1 MPKQTKPAMQIIP
14 AIDLLNG
21 QCVRLHQGDYEKVTH
36 FSADPIEQ
44 ALEWQRQ
51 GAQRL
56 HLVDLDGARSGEPIN
71 HPLVRRITETLDIP
85 VQLGG
90 GIRNAE
96 KAAELLSCGVDRI
109 ILGTVAVEQPEL
121 VMELAQR
128 YPQRVVVGID
138 ARNGLVATKGWTQ
151 ASQVDATVLA
161 EKFNGIGLAAL
172 ICTDIATD
180 GTLEGPNLQFLR
192 LMAKASGTPV
202 IASGGIGDLTD
213 LLSLLP
219 LEADGVVGV
228 IVGRA
233 LYDGKVNLQE
243 ANLAIGPKRLQDPQ
257 SLKPNKG
264 TC

>member
-1 MPKQTKPAMQIIP
+1 MQIIP

-36 FSADPIEQ
+36 FSTDPIEQ

-90 GIRNAE
+90 GIRNAA

-109 ILGTVAVEQPEL
+109 ILGTVAVEQPKL
-121 VMELAQR
+121 VLELAQR

-151 ASQVDATVLA
+151 ASQVDATMLA

-243 ANLAIGPKRLQDPQ
+243 ANLAIGPQRLQDPP
-257 SLKPNKG
+257 SLNPNKG

>member
-1 MPKQTKPAMQIIP
+1 MLAKK
-14 AIDLLNG
+14 
-21 QCVRLHQGDYEKVTH
+21 
-36 FSADPIEQ
+36 FS
-44 ALEWQRQ
+44 
-51 GAQRL
+51 
-56 HLVDLDGARSGEPIN
+56 
-71 HPLVRRITETLDIP
+71 
-85 VQLGG
+85 
-90 GIRNAE
+90 
-96 KAAELLSCGVDRI
+96 
-109 ILGTVAVEQPEL
+109 
-121 VMELAQR
+121 
-128 YPQRVVVGID
+128 
-138 ARNGLVATKGWTQ
+138 
-151 ASQVDATVLA
+151 
-161 EKFNGIGLAAL
+161 GIGLAAL

>member
-1 MPKQTKPAMQIIP
+1 M
-14 AIDLLNG
+14 
-21 QCVRLHQGDYEKVTH
+21 
-36 FSADPIEQ
+36 
-44 ALEWQRQ
+44 
-51 GAQRL
+51 
-56 HLVDLDGARSGEPIN
+56 
-71 HPLVRRITETLDIP
+71 
-85 VQLGG
+85 
-90 GIRNAE
+90 
-96 KAAELLSCGVDRI
+96 
-109 ILGTVAVEQPEL
+109 
-121 VMELAQR
+121 
-128 YPQRVVVGID
+128 VVGID

-151 ASQVDATVLA
+151 ASQVDATMLA

-243 ANLAIGPKRLQDPQ
+243 ANLAIGPQRLQDPP
-257 SLKPNKG
+257 SLNPNKG